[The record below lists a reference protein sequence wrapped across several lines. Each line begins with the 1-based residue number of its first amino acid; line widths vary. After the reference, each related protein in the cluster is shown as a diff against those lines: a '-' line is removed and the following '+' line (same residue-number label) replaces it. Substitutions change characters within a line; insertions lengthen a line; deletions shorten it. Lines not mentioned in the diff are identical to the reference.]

1 MKKSLLK
8 ILSVIFSCL
17 FEFSCSN
24 LISGDNSGAGYNS
37 FEKVNIRGTIGV
49 KGALPASIANAR
61 SASAINAGRTAI
73 PSLPEESEY
82 YFFKTRDLDSG
93 EVDNAAGYA
102 ESDGSY
108 SVGLVIG
115 RRYEVTAGISSD
127 TEHENVIL
135 STSWETP
142 FVTRENASSLGKDIL
157 LEPGTEGNGTVEL
170 LMTVASSIKNVS
182 CDNSLFTVTGAGTS
196 YTVKNTETNIRCGS
210 HSLTI
215 KFLDESGNIL
225 FYNTQSINV
234 FPNMKTDKWVTGGGS
249 LDPIDASGN
258 YNVTSTLIEKF
269 ARTQIYV
276 GSTPLGAASS
286 AGIGSVKSP
295 FASFM
300 QAIDYITN
308 KGDATIDYT
317 IWVSGTITE
326 TSTIGSDLNDKA
338 HSITISGTKGNAYDS
353 LNGNKSGTVLSVTSS
368 VPVTIKYLQITN
380 GSAASGGGINMT
392 GGAKVTLES
401 GALIG
406 DETEAP
412 ATSSSYGNKSGTS
425 GGGGIYISNGT
436 LIMKKGSGVSHNY
449 DGTSDYS
456 GNGGGGIYC
465 NDGNITV
472 EKGAVVSYNA
482 TTSRGGG
489 IKLDSVSG
497 KSINLTING
506 GEICNN
512 DAVGWGGGLF
522 SSGNGNNEIKMT
534 SGKLSGNKSSGT
546 NAGQGPGGGAVFM
559 DSGKFTMSGDSEI
572 SENTAKRDGGGI
584 LLKGAGCEV
593 NLLGGIIKDNNIDG
607 DGTGAGAVKVNST
620 AGTLKIGGS
629 IQIPYGYQ
637 GTKGIGKNEIFLEN
651 GKFITVTEN
660 ITSPSPVATVRVQ
673 TWNRGSSAI
682 VVKADGTNVTDLST
696 ISDITNM
703 FVCSEEKYSTVLSD
717 DKKSLYLDAP
727 IYVSKTVTNAA
738 ASKGTKA
745 NPYDS
750 IASAISA
757 EMNDSNTDYL
767 IYVVGEVEN
776 QTIADSFKK
785 ASHAKSLT
793 IKGLGDAAA
802 IKGTDNESPALAISS
817 NVPVTIMNLTITEGK
832 DSGIKIWES
841 DSNVTLGNG
850 AKITGNSS
858 NNGGGIYN
866 AGNLKILSGA
876 EISGNT
882 ANNFGGGIYN
892 TYVVTMEG
900 GIISGNTN
908 AAIHNEGVVKLSG
921 SAYIPAGTD
930 NSNVVYLSLNTKI
943 SITGSLTP
951 PEEANGIVAIIKPQ
965 SYDSEL
971 FEAGTGVTLANE
983 VGKFRIVQ
991 PEGTASL
998 GTGLEYGF
1006 DSTGKYTTSEVK
1018 VVPLD
1023 NDMDEIKTAINTL
1036 ISNSTEPVNLCF
1048 TSEFNPVGE
1057 DRAYILSINGKT
1069 VNISASSPVTLD
1081 INATYHY
1088 QYLFEVKNGGKLTL
1102 GDNIKLDGKGNLLYG
1117 ISLEG
1122 SGSELILDGAEITN
1136 CWYSGGG
1143 AIVYVPEGTVL
1154 RIKGNTKIHNNK
1166 SCINVKGGTVY
1177 MESGEICKNDIG
1189 NIGCE
1194 AVIVIQNEGK
1204 FIKTGGRIYDNTT
1217 YKNGNY
1223 KYSSQVKFYGF
1234 YGGGYWGTSDA
1245 NLTSYKTGN
1254 RGVTDNHFFLTEAD
1268 VEAASQ

>member
-17 FEFSCSN
+17 FVLSCSN

-37 FEKVNIRGTIGV
+37 FEKVNISGTIGV
-49 KGALPASIANAR
+49 KGAVPSSIANAR
-61 SASAINAGRTAI
+61 SLSAAINGRTAI
-73 PSLPEESEY
+73 PTIPEESEY

-102 ESDGSY
+102 ESDGYY
-108 SVGLVIG
+108 SVGLIIG
-115 RRYEVTAGISSD
+115 RRFEITAGISSD

-142 FVTRENASSLGKDIL
+142 LVTRENASSLGKDIL

-196 YTVKNTETNIRCGS
+196 YTVKNTETNIRCGA

-353 LNGNKSGTVLSVTSS
+353 LNGENSGTVLSISTS
-368 VPVTIKYLQITN
+368 VPVTIKDLKITK
-380 GSAASGGGINMT
+380 GYAASGSGGGGINMT

-489 IKLDSVSG
+489 IKLDSASG

-660 ITSPSPVATVRVQ
+660 ITSTSPVATVRVQ

-682 VVKADGTNVTDLST
+682 VVKADGTNVTDLLT

-727 IYVSKTVTNAA
+727 IYVSENTPADTTKPEGSKEHPYTSISA
-738 ASKGTKA
+738 ASV
-745 NPYDS
+745 
-750 IASAISA
+750 
-757 EMNDSNTDYL
+757 EMNDKDTDYL
-767 IYVVGEVEN
+767 IYIVGELRASQSLPTTLTKE
-776 QTIADSFKK
+776 
-785 ASHAKSLT
+785 SHAKSIT
-793 IKGLGDAAA
+793 IKGYDTTASINGKLNTASPLS
-802 IKGTDNESPALAISS
+802 IKT

-866 AGNLKILSGA
+866 AGSLKILSGA

-951 PEEANGIVAIIKPQ
+951 PEEANGIVATLEPY
-965 SYDSEL
+965 SYQNDIQL
-971 FEAGTGVTLANE
+971 IEAGSGVTLADE
-983 VGKFRIVQ
+983 TGKFAVSKNPETNYNWIITNSGTIKQVIGTKTGFSIKDIVFNDGSTMAYSSDMALTTFQ
-991 PEGTASL
+991 KQNAVAVIGYRSGSTWYGIGLKEPNTTGKPWTDSRSLLGYASVGATGDDGLTNMSKITGLSDYNYNNYPAFYWAANYKTEVTNLGIYSDNNWYIPSAKELQGIFGQLVVKLSSIMSDIGTAYATPYSADD
-998 GTGLEYGF
+998 Y
-1006 DSTGKYTTSEVK
+1006 YMTSSENG
-1018 VVPLD
+1018 D
-1023 NDMDEIKTAINTL
+1023 NNCKA
-1036 ISNSTEPVNLCF
+1036 VR
-1048 TSEFNPVGE
+1048 G
-1057 DRAYILSINGKT
+1057 
-1069 VNISASSPVTLD
+1069 SSPS
-1081 INATYHY
+1081 TYASKSKSDNMRVRVIHK
-1088 QYLFEVKNGGKLTL
+1088 FE
-1102 GDNIKLDGKGNLLYG
+1102 
-1117 ISLEG
+1117 
-1122 SGSELILDGAEITN
+1122 
-1136 CWYSGGG
+1136 
-1143 AIVYVPEGTVL
+1143 
-1154 RIKGNTKIHNNK
+1154 
-1166 SCINVKGGTVY
+1166 
-1177 MESGEICKNDIG
+1177 
-1189 NIGCE
+1189 
-1194 AVIVIQNEGK
+1194 
-1204 FIKTGGRIYDNTT
+1204 
-1217 YKNGNY
+1217 
-1223 KYSSQVKFYGF
+1223 
-1234 YGGGYWGTSDA
+1234 
-1245 NLTSYKTGN
+1245 
-1254 RGVTDNHFFLTEAD
+1254 
-1268 VEAASQ
+1268 